1 MFTIFSTL
9 TKDERLPA
17 IETIEARPWRWLTE
31 PMAGLRR
38 RYRRRHHRTTTQR
51 HRFVNAAFIPFI
63 MLSLL
68 VAVLAVSGQS
78 SSANR
83 CRAVAGYHSLGVA
96 NVATP
101 KCGSWLS
108 QANR

>member
-1 MFTIFSTL
+1 MSLTAHQCRALEAIERQLRAREPILASMFTI
-9 TKDERLPA
+9 
-17 IETIEARPWRWLTE
+17 
-31 PMAGLRR
+31 
-38 RYRRRHHRTTTQR
+38 
-51 HRFVNAAFIPFI
+51 FVNAAFIPFI

-96 NVATP
+96 NLATP